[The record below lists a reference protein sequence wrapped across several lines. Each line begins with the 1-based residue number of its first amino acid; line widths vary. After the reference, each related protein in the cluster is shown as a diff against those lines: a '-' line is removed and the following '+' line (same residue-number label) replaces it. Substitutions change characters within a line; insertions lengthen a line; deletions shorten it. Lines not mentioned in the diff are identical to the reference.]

1 MTLQP
6 STMMGDESLRKA
18 REELRK
24 QFMAYVE
31 SLAKGFHRPQT
42 YEDIDGVIKLR
53 KAIDTL
59 DHAIEN
65 HWGEGD
71 AAPKALTSEY
81 RPVIVEKAV
90 NDPDELDGL
99 PGR

>member
-1 MTLQP
+1 
-6 STMMGDESLRKA
+6 MMSDESLRKA

-24 QFMAYVE
+24 QFVEYVE
-31 SLAKGFHRPQT
+31 SLAKGFQRPKT

-53 KAIDTL
+53 KAIDAL

-71 AAPKALTSEY
+71 PGPKALTSAY
-81 RPVIVEKAV
+81 RPVIVEKGV

-99 PGR
+99 PGG

>member
-1 MTLQP
+1 
-6 STMMGDESLRKA
+6 MMSDESLRKA

-31 SLAKGFHRPQT
+31 SLAKGFNRPQT

-65 HWGEGD
+65 RWGEGD
-71 AAPKALTSEY
+71 PAQKALTSGY
-81 RPVIVEKAV
+81 RPVMVEKAV
-90 NDPDELDGL
+90 NNPDELDGL
-99 PGR
+99 PGG

>member
-1 MTLQP
+1 MAQQR
-6 STMMGDESLRKA
+6 SNVMGDESLRKA

-24 QFMAYVE
+24 QFMGFGQP
-31 SLAKGFHRPQT
+31 LAKGFTRPQT

-71 AAPKALTSEY
+71 SAPKALTSEY
-81 RPVIVEKAV
+81 RPVSVEKAV

-99 PGR
+99 PGG